1 MRCAIAVR
9 DADLHLNV
17 LFDVTVD
24 RPIAVAYRDGW
35 SDGFSPEAVDADK
48 GGVDAAPGAA

>member
-1 MRCAIAVR
+1 MQCAIAVR

-17 LFDVTVD
+17 LLDIPID
-24 RPIAVAYRDGW
+24 RSIAVAYGDRWFDR
-35 SDGFSPEAVDADK
+35 FSPEAIDAHK

>member
-1 MRCAIAVR
+1 MRCTVAVR

-17 LFDVTVD
+17 LLDIPVD
-24 RPIAVAYRDGW
+24 RPVTISYWDGW
-35 SDGFSPEAVDADK
+35 FDRFGSESVDADK